1 MKHVCRILQFPA
13 VRRAGAWRREAL
25 APFWALPEEWR
36 GTPGELE
43 ARFDLPDCVKVVRR
57 TRGALA
63 AAVEAQRKLARQR
76 GWLCTAERLGETI
89 EALSLENSYLNG
101 LERRLR
107 AQAAPRWRSAGEFA
121 AALCEAL
128 RVGLGA
134 EMKGTSAS

>member
-25 APFWALPEEWR
+25 APFRTLPEEWR

-43 ARFDLPDCVKVVRR
+43 AQFDLPECVKIVRR

-63 AAVEAQRKLARQR
+63 VAVEAQSKLAREH

-89 EALSLENSYLNG
+89 EALSLETSYLNG

-107 AQAAPRWRSAGEFA
+107 AEAAPRWRSAGEFA

-128 RVGLGA
+128 RAGLA
-134 EMKGTSAS
+134 QETAHA